1 MNEINHAKGLL
12 KLIFGALFIPSITL
26 ITTNT
31 TLHAQCPPTAN
42 AGNNVT
48 IPCGGSAN
56 LGGPPSNPTP
66 NYTLAPTC
74 MHTARW
80 QSNSLTQGG
89 GIYINTVTTTGGT
102 TNINN
107 PNTLVDVGHVDPMG
121 PDAWSTIWLSDY
133 TSQYVEVCVGNTF
146 NLNITAKS
154 LYNNKPYFCK
164 VWVDWNNNGTY
175 ENATEVV
182 YTSPAINTHPN
193 IILTNI
199 PITVP
204 AGQPYGAF
212 RMRIRFKD
220 NAPFVASDGG
230 CTYTNPVGIEAPYA
244 GYTSGTGSYTF
255 SDEIE
260 DYSVRVNC
268 GGSSSGT
275 LTYSWS
281 PPDGLSSTTVP
292 DPTATPTQTTTY
304 TVTVTDTQNG
314 CSGTAQVTV
323 TVPSVTPTFNP
334 ISPICNGDAAPA
346 LPTTST
352 NGITGTWSPATIS
365 NTASGTYTF
374 TPNGGQCATPVT
386 VSVTVNPKP
395 TVTVTNGSY
404 CANGSATLTANGATT
419 YSWSPG
425 TNLSATTG
433 ATVTTTTTASTTY
446 TVTGTD
452 NNGCKNTATA
462 TVTVNP
468 NPTYTSTQVDPT
480 CGNSDGSVT
489 LTAAN
494 GTGPYTY
501 DLNGT
506 AQASGNFTNLPDNT
520 YNITITD
527 SKGCEVT
534 GSVTLTNSTADDP
547 SFTLTNFCQGQ
558 ANSATG
564 IVTPGGTFSFN
575 PAVSDGATINAS
587 TGAITNGVGG
597 TTYTVQY
604 ALGGVCPA
612 SSTQTVT
619 VNPLPT
625 LTVNTVEYCENGSGT
640 FTVSGATSYTWS
652 PATGLSATTGAS
664 VTTNATT
671 NTTYTITGV
680 NANGCTNT
688 TTTTV
693 SVNPNP
699 TFTVAT
705 TNPNCGNSDGEIAI
719 TTNTGTAP
727 FDFTVNGTTQTSG
740 TFSNLAQGTYPISI
754 EDSKGCT
761 ATGSATLTNT
771 SPDDPSFT
779 LTNFCQGQANSATGI
794 VTPGGTFSFNPAV
807 SDGATINATTGEITN
822 GIGGTTYSIQYSLNG
837 VCPTS
842 LVKQVTVNPLP
853 TATATTTDPTCGT
866 NDGAITFTAATGT
879 APYSYTLGG
888 TTQNNGT
895 FSNLAQGSYTV
906 SITDAKGCSSTA
918 TAALTNLPPADP
930 SFDLT
935 DFCEGTSNAAS
946 NIATPGGAF
955 SFNPAVSDGATIN
968 AATGEI
974 TNGVSGTTYMV
985 EYSAPGFCPSTSTQ
999 QATVIANPEFTI
1011 ASVNPTCG
1019 NADGSITLSGL
1030 TPSTSYSLV
1039 YSKNGAPVG
1048 PATLTANATGEIVLS
1063 SLTVGN
1069 YANFSVTISA
1079 SGCQTIDPTL
1089 VQLIEP
1095 NAPVISAPNDIVI
1108 CVGESITLTANNPGN
1123 APISWNNG
1131 VIDGQTFAPSGSGIF
1146 VVTAVIDNC
1155 VSTDQVQ
1162 VTVNPLPTINAGQD
1176 VTICAAASTTL
1187 MASGGV
1193 SYTWDN
1199 GLGAGVSQTV
1209 TPKQTTT
1216 YQVTG
1221 TDINGCVNTDDV
1233 TVTVAPIPSL
1243 NIDGINLQGCA
1254 PVTPTLNNTL
1264 ADGSVS
1270 CKWIFSDGRTIDGC
1284 GPINPVFNDYGC
1296 YDVTLMVTSAAGC
1309 TNTQTIEDYI
1319 CVYPTPDADFYA
1331 TPQVIDNYPW
1341 EAQMHNY
1348 SSNATNYTWYFGD
1361 DSAPSNEFEPTH
1373 IYSEENAGTFPIML
1387 VASNDVGCVDTA
1399 YYSVKVVE
1407 PLIIYVPNTFT
1418 PDGDRFNNTFFPVI
1432 TSGFDVY
1439 QYEMLIFNRWG
1450 ELIFETHDTEIGWD
1464 GTYDGKMVQDG
1475 SYTWKIEIK
1484 IKNYDEHKRYV
1495 GHVNL
1500 VR

>member
-1 MNEINHAKGLL
+1 
-12 KLIFGALFIPSITL
+12 
-26 ITTNT
+26 
-31 TLHAQCPPTAN
+31 
-42 AGNNVT
+42 
-48 IPCGGSAN
+48 
-56 LGGPPSNPTP
+56 
-66 NYTLAPTC
+66 
-74 MHTARW
+74 
-80 QSNSLTQGG
+80 
-89 GIYINTVTTTGGT
+89 
-102 TNINN
+102 
-107 PNTLVDVGHVDPMG
+107 
-121 PDAWSTIWLSDY
+121 
-133 TSQYVEVCVGNTF
+133 
-146 NLNITAKS
+146 
-154 LYNNKPYFCK
+154 
-164 VWVDWNNNGTY
+164 
-175 ENATEVV
+175 
-182 YTSPAINTHPN
+182 
-193 IILTNI
+193 
-199 PITVP
+199 
-204 AGQPYGAF
+204 
-212 RMRIRFKD
+212 MRIRFKD

-260 DYSVRVNC
+260 DYTVRVNC
-268 GGSSSGT
+268 GGSSGGT

-304 TVTVTDTQNG
+304 TVTVTDTQHG

-334 ISPICNGDAAPA
+334 ISPICNGDVAPA

-374 TPNGGQCATPVT
+374 TPDGGQCATSAT
-386 VSVTVNPKP
+386 ISVTVNPNP
-395 TVTVTNGSY
+395 TITVTNGEY
-404 CANGSATLTANGATT
+404 CENGSATLTANGATT

-433 ATVTTTTTASTTY
+433 ATVTTTATASTTY

-480 CGNSDGSVT
+480 CGNSDGSIT

-527 SKGCEVT
+527 NKGCVVT
-534 GSVTLTNSTADDP
+534 GNVTLTNTSADDP
-547 SFTLTNFCQGQ
+547 SFTLTDFCQG
-558 ANSATG
+558 ATNSATG

-575 PAVSDGATINAS
+575 PAVSDGATINA
-587 TGAITNGVGG
+587 A
-597 TTYTVQY
+597 
-604 ALGGVCPA
+604 
-612 SSTQTVT
+612 
-619 VNPLPT
+619 
-625 LTVNTVEYCENGSGT
+625 
-640 FTVSGATSYTWS
+640 
-652 PATGLSATTGAS
+652 
-664 VTTNATT
+664 
-671 NTTYTITGV
+671 
-680 NANGCTNT
+680 
-688 TTTTV
+688 
-693 SVNPNP
+693 
-699 TFTVAT
+699 
-705 TNPNCGNSDGEIAI
+705 
-719 TTNTGTAP
+719 
-727 FDFTVNGTTQTSG
+727 
-740 TFSNLAQGTYPISI
+740 
-754 EDSKGCT
+754 
-761 ATGSATLTNT
+761 
-771 SPDDPSFT
+771 
-779 LTNFCQGQANSATGI
+779 
-794 VTPGGTFSFNPAV
+794 
-807 SDGATINATTGEITN
+807 TGEITN
-822 GIGGTTYSIQYSLNG
+822 GVGGTTYSIQYSLSG

-906 SITDAKGCSSTA
+906 SITDAKGCTATA

-946 NIATPGGAF
+946 NIATPGGTF

-974 TNGVSGTTYMV
+974 TNGVDGTTYTV

-999 QATVIANPEFTI
+999 QVTVIANPEFTI
-1011 ASVNPTCG
+1011 TSVNPTCG

-1030 TPSTSYSLV
+1030 TPTTSYSLV

-1048 PATLTANATGEIVLS
+1048 PATLTTNAAGEIVLS

-1095 NAPVISAPNDIVI
+1095 NAPVISAPNDIII
-1108 CVGESITLTANNPGN
+1108 CIGDSITLTANNPGN

-1131 VIDGQTFAPSGSGIF
+1131 VIDGQPFAPSGSGIF

-1162 VTVNPLPTINAGQD
+1162 VTVNPLPAINAGQD
-1176 VTICAAASTTL
+1176 VTICAEASTTL

-1193 SYTWDN
+1193 SYSWDN
-1199 GLGAGVSQTV
+1199 GLGAGASQTV
-1209 TPKQTTT
+1209 TPTQTTT

-1221 TDINGCVNTDDV
+1221 TDINGCVNTDAV

-1284 GPINPVFNDYGC
+1284 GPINPVFNNYGC

-1309 TNTQTIEDYI
+1309 TNTQTIQDYI
-1319 CVYPTPDADFYA
+1319 CVYPTPDASFYA

-1373 IYSEENAGTFPIML
+1373 VYSEENAGTFPIML

-1418 PDGDRFNNTFFPVI
+1418 PDGDQFNNTFFPVI

-1450 ELIFETHDTEIGWD
+1450 ELIFETHDTEVGWD
-1464 GTYDGKMVQDG
+1464 GTYNGKMVQDG
-1475 SYTWKIEIK
+1475 TYTWKIEIK